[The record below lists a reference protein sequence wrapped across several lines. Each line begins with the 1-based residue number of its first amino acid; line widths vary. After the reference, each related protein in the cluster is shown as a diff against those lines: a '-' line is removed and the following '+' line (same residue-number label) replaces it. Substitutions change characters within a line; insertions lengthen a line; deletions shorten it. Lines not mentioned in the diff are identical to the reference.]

1 VQIFAVLLPWTIC
14 VIFLLIILN
23 KKTKNTS
30 EEFIDYEDKEESVR
44 VAILDDKAYWV
55 YHNTLYETDVY
66 DGDPD
71 FDSAQPVDTM
81 SLPHKELNRLLYI
94 LDSLAE

>member
-1 VQIFAVLLPWTIC
+1 MQIFAVLIPWIVT
-14 VIFLLIILN
+14 VISLLIIIKN
-23 KKTKNTS
+23 NTKSVS
-30 EEFIDYEDKEESVR
+30 EEFIEDYDEESVR

-81 SLPHKELNRLLYI
+81 NMPHKELNRLLYI

>member
-1 VQIFAVLLPWTIC
+1 MQIFAVLIPWVAT
-14 VIFLLIILN
+14 VISLLIIIKN
-23 KKTKNTS
+23 NTKTMS
-30 EEFIDYEDKEESVR
+30 EEFIDDDDEESVR

-81 SLPHKELNRLLYI
+81 SMPHKELNRLLYI

>member
-1 VQIFAVLLPWTIC
+1 MQIFATLIPWVVC
-14 VIFLLIILN
+14 VIFLLLILKN
-23 KKTKNTS
+23 NSKNTN
-30 EEFIDYEDKEESVR
+30 EEFIDYEDEEESVR

>member
-1 VQIFAVLLPWTIC
+1 MQIFAVLIPW
-14 VIFLLIILN
+14 VISVGFLLFILKN
-23 KKTKNTS
+23 SSKKTN
-30 EEFIDYEDKEESVR
+30 EEFIDYEDDEESVR

-94 LDSLAE
+94 LDSLEQ

>member
-1 VQIFAVLLPWTIC
+1 MQIFAVLIPWIVC
-14 VIFLLIILN
+14 VIFLLFILKN
-23 KKTKNTS
+23 NSKNTN
-30 EEFIDYEDKEESVR
+30 EEFVEYEDEEDSVR

-66 DGDPD
+66 GGDPD

-81 SLPHKELNRLLYI
+81 NMPHKELNKLLHI

>member
-1 VQIFAVLLPWTIC
+1 MQIFAVLIPWVFG
-14 VIFLLIILN
+14 VISLLFVMN
-23 KKTKNTS
+23 KKSRQPLK
-30 EEFIDYEDKEESVR
+30 EFMEDDYEESVR

-71 FDSAQPVDTM
+71 FDSAQPVNTM
-81 SLPHKELNRLLYI
+81 SLPHKELDRLLYI

>member
-1 VQIFAVLLPWTIC
+1 VQIFAMLIPWIVTVMVLLF
-14 VIFLLIILN
+14 VIKN
-23 KKTKNTS
+23 NSKNTN
-30 EEFIDYEDKEESVR
+30 EEFTEYGDEEESVR

-55 YHNTLYETDVY
+55 YHNTLYETEVY
-66 DGDPD
+66 GGDPD

>member
-1 VQIFAVLLPWTIC
+1 MQIFAVLIPWVFG
-14 VIFLLIILN
+14 VISLLFVMN
-23 KKTKNTS
+23 KKS
-30 EEFIDYEDKEESVR
+30 RQPLEEFMEDDYEESVR

-81 SLPHKELNRLLYI
+81 SLPHKELDRLLYI

>member
-1 VQIFAVLLPWTIC
+1 MQIFAVLIPWVLG
-14 VIFLLIILN
+14 VISLLFVMN
-23 KKTKNTS
+23 KKSKQPL
-30 EEFIDYEDKEESVR
+30 EEFMEDDYEESVR

-81 SLPHKELNRLLYI
+81 SLPHKELDRLLYI